1 MYLGSTGFL
10 GLFNYLACPIRSL
23 VARHPRHVSLTHESG
38 RFRVEGDVDLAIA
51 HDATGDVLPFERFR
65 RVDGR
70 GCEPLVT
77 ALSTSLIVE
86 AISSGKRWEVAYTH
100 GGRTSLAVTD
110 DERPAYSRWTF
121 VPDTSFFAV
130 ESLSLYNFHSYFR
143 RMSYLCPNVRF
154 DLTLDGSTT
163 TYFSRAGIRDMFDA
177 VSAPCQLLH
186 EPVHFQKTLDDLAL
200 ECVFAFHS
208 GTDDRCWAFLNRT
221 WATEGGT
228 HEEGLVRGFDDVRAA
243 LQMPAANDGRRNGV
257 LGIMS
262 LTYPKVVWQGCRR
275 AAIHD
280 PVLGLL
286 VREIIA
292 QGAAEW
298 LRSHP
303 AIESQLHALIP
314 FQFPD
319 DFVSG

>member
-1 MYLGSTGFL
+1 
-10 GLFNYLACPIRSL
+10 
-23 VARHPRHVSLTHESG
+23 
-38 RFRVEGDVDLAIA
+38 VEGDVDLAIT
-51 HDATGDVLPFERFR
+51 HDETGDLLPFERFR
-65 RVDGR
+65 RADGGGR
-70 GCEPLVT
+70 EPLVT
-77 ALSTSLIVE
+77 ALSSALVIE
-86 AISSGKRWEVAYTH
+86 AISAGKRWDVAYMQ
-100 GGRTSLAVTD
+100 GCRTSLAVTD
-110 DERPAYSRWTF
+110 DARPAYSRWTF
-121 VPDTSFFAV
+121 VPDTSVFGV
-130 ESLSLYNFHSYFR
+130 ESLSLFNFHSYFR

-154 DLTLDGSTT
+154 DLTLDGCTT
-163 TYFSRAGIRDMFDA
+163 TYYSRAGIRDMFDA
-177 VSAPCQLLH
+177 VSAPYQLLH
-186 EPVHFQKTLDDLAL
+186 EPVHFWRTLEDLAL

-208 GTDDRCWAFLNRT
+208 GTDDRCWSFVNRA

-228 HEEGLVRGFDDVRAA
+228 HVVGFMRGLEDVRAA
-243 LQMPAANDGRRNGV
+243 LQMSAGHDGRRNGV